1 MCKGGRQLKRALI
14 SVYDKTGIVE
24 FSKGLIELG
33 WDIISTGGSYKTLK
47 EAGLPVMEVEDVTGF
62 PEILDGRV
70 KTLNP
75 YIHGGLLYM
84 RGNQDHEDKIKEM
97 NIRPIDMVVN
107 NLYPFEETIK
117 KQGVTQEEIIEN
129 IDIGGPSM
137 IRAAAKNYASVT
149 VIVDPKDYT
158 LILNELK
165 DKANTSLEIRRYLA
179 RKVFNYTAYYDT
191 LISNYFNNIDGEVF
205 PEKLTLAYNKNKL
218 LRYGE
223 NPHQK
228 AAYYHEVNLNKGSLS
243 HAVQLHGKEL
253 SFNNI
258 NDSNGALKIL
268 KEFQNPT
275 VVAVK
280 HANPC
285 GIGSGANI
293 SEAYKKAYES
303 DKSSIFG
310 GIIAANREIDE
321 EIAEEIN
328 KIFIEVVLAP
338 SFSEKAVEIL
348 TSKKNIRLIQ
358 IEDITNTDYPEWD
371 LKKTLGG
378 ILIQESD
385 NILLHEEV
393 KIVTDRH
400 PTEEEMEDLFFAWKS
415 AKHINSNGVVIAK
428 NGATIGIGLGE
439 VNRYWAVENAIKR
452 AGENIEG
459 AVIASDGFFPFSDS
473 IKLLGESGIKAI
485 IQPGG
490 SIKDPEVI
498 QEANKHGIAMIFTNI
513 RHFKH

>member
-1 MCKGGRQLKRALI
+1 MKRALI

-24 FSKGLIELG
+24 FSKSLTDLG
-33 WDIISTGGSYKTLK
+33 WKIISTGGTYKALK
-47 EAGLPVMEVEDVTGF
+47 EAGIKVLEVEDVTDF

-75 YIHGGLLYM
+75 YIHGGILY
-84 RGNQDHEDKIKEM
+84 RRDDKAHLKTIEDMKI
-97 NIRPIDMVVN
+97 NPIEMVVN

-117 KQGVTQEEIIEN
+117 KANVSQEEIIEN

-137 IRAAAKNYASVT
+137 IRAAAKNYAHVT
-149 VIVDPKDYT
+149 VIVDPQDYSS
-158 LILNELK
+158 IIEQLK
-165 DKANTSLEIRRYLA
+165 DNGDTCVETRRYLA

-191 LISNYFNNIDGEVF
+191 LISNYFNKIDEELF
-205 PEKLTLAYNKNKL
+205 PDKLTLAYNKSNE

-223 NPHQK
+223 NPHQR
-228 AAYYHEVNLNKGSLS
+228 ASFYDEVTNTKGSLKDM
-243 HAVQLHGKEL
+243 VQLHGKEL

-268 KEFQNPT
+268 KEFHEPT

-285 GIGSGANI
+285 GIGSGVDI

-303 DKSSIFG
+303 DRESIFG

-321 EIAEEIN
+321 KIAEEIN
-328 KIFIEVVLAP
+328 KIFIEVVIAP
-338 SFSEKAVEIL
+338 SFSKEAIEIL

-358 IEDITNTDYPEWD
+358 IEDISKVDYPEWD

-378 ILIQESD
+378 LLIQERD

-393 KIVTDRH
+393 KVVTDRR
-400 PTEEEMEDLFFAWKS
+400 PTEEEMEDLYFAWKS
-415 AKHINSNGVVIAK
+415 SKHINSNGVVIAK
-428 NGATIGIGLGE
+428 DGATIGIGLGE

-452 AGENIEG
+452 AGEKING
-459 AVIASDGFFPFSDS
+459 SVIASDGFFPFSDS

-498 QEANKHGIAMIFTNI
+498 EEANKQGIAMVFTNI

>member
-1 MCKGGRQLKRALI
+1 MKRALI

-24 FSKGLIELG
+24 FSKSLMLLG
-33 WDIISTGGSYKTLK
+33 WEIISTGGTYITLK
-47 EAGLPVMEVEDVTGF
+47 EAGVRVLEVEDVTNF

-75 YIHGGLLYM
+75 YIHGGILY
-84 RGNQDHEDKIKEM
+84 RRDNQADLQTIEEM
-97 NIRPIDMVVN
+97 SINPIQMVVN

-117 KQGVTQEEIIEN
+117 RPCVTQEEIIEN

-137 IRAAAKNYASVT
+137 IRAAAKNYSSVS
-149 VIVDPKDYT
+149 VIVDPADYST
-158 LILNELK
+158 IIDQLK
-165 DKANTSLEIRRYLA
+165 INGDTTIDTRRYLA

-191 LISNYFNNIDGEVF
+191 LISNYFNKIDGELF
-205 PEKLTLAYNKNKL
+205 PDKLTLAYNKNNE

-223 NPHQK
+223 NPHQR
-228 AAYYHEVNLNKGSLS
+228 ASFYDEVENKKGSLKDM
-243 HAVQLHGKEL
+243 VQLHGKEL

-268 KEFQNPT
+268 KEFYEPT

-285 GIGSGANI
+285 GIGSGTNI

-303 DKSSIFG
+303 DTESIFG
-310 GIIAANREIDE
+310 GIIATNREIDE
-321 EIAEEIN
+321 KVAQEID
-328 KIFIEVVLAP
+328 KIFIEVVIAP
-338 SFSEKAVEIL
+338 SFSKEATEIL
-348 TSKKNIRLIQ
+348 TSKKNIRLIK
-358 IEDITNTDYPEWD
+358 IEDITNGDYPEWD

-378 ILIQESD
+378 LLIQERD
-385 NILLHEEV
+385 NILFHEEV
-393 KIVTDRH
+393 KVVTNRT
-400 PTEEEMEDLFFAWKS
+400 PTEEEMEDLYFAWKS
-415 AKHINSNGVVIAK
+415 AKHINSNGVVIPK
-428 NGATIGIGLGE
+428 DGATVGIGLGE

-452 AGENIEG
+452 SGEKIEG

-490 SIKDPEVI
+490 SIKDLEVI
-498 QEANKHGIAMIFTNI
+498 EEANKQGIAMVFTNI